1 MVQAMPVS
9 VGQVDAA
16 PSPMVV
22 VQEQSAAE
30 ESGETAAAA
39 SAAAAAA
46 TAAAAFEHE
55 SASAGVAVVT
65 EKPALHVEP
74 TLASAPSPTTVSQQK
89 QFFTSSPTPWD
100 SAVDS
105 KCFKPIRVDNWG
117 IFLLTRLQ
125 SYFQKKEF
133 CDLTIRFP
141 SRNAQ
146 IKVHSLVVNS
156 CTDFFAKMEREG
168 RVVEGVL
175 NLPEE
180 FGPDA
185 VAPVIRF
192 MYTGRLDIKTG
203 MFSRLKKAAE
213 LLEMAVL
220 TKLME
225 AQLLAPP
232 SPEHKKKRRMRP
244 DDPLRQMKKIK
255 KIERKFTADE
265 KRARIAAAKV
275 AAASDNKE
283 QIQFVEGAIPGK
295 KLPIWKRRSTN
306 QPESDNGSGPS
317 SNANGTPLRGRP
329 ANLVQVPPPP
339 PNLSRGM
346 VLKPISGPPPGA
358 KLQPIRGLP
367 VPKSARPQSDPL
379 PKSYGSKDGGTPEKP
394 RVPRQVREMQQNL
407 NFEKIRRTAA
417 KDVSGLLDK
426 KDMSMEEISEAMA
439 EQRHRLHET
448 EEDDFFDN
456 DAGLDYDEAAPEE
469 QSEIDEPGPVNT
481 NIIVG
486 PMAKPILKTEPS
498 EPTPRKS
505 VRFSLTPTSASPSR
519 SCPPTKSQSKPQ
531 VSNAIVPDYSPP
543 KKEGL
548 MAKIR
553 PAVPAAD
560 FESTLDE
567 FNKAIEEEEEE
578 DSIVTPEEPELHG
591 GGKQHQIVEKS
602 QMTRSRSGR
611 VIIKKSLDSKDQ
623 TLSPPAARKRG
634 RSSPTTCAKAVS
646 TSPPPLSAATSPS
659 PPPAKRP
666 RKLGANAVGAVCP
679 DADARI
685 DLPSAPTATAASTS
699 VTKVP
704 SLPLPAVKRV
714 AAEAGAAE
722 PAAASSGVDR
732 AKVVEEMLK
741 KYPNLL
747 KEGKNVKLRV
757 VGKDASGRSVV
768 KHITLKAAAPTSSST
783 PSTLKSQAYTARRG
797 RPKKVRVVVGDSEET
812 ELRQKGPKVIAT
824 LDQVAADATGA
835 QQRQERPRQEQPDQR
850 SMDPSS
856 EAEALS
862 HVASGIAASLG
873 LAVGTLDHE
882 GRVTT
887 APAVVVPT
895 LRDGG
900 GGCVSGLDQQS
911 AVMIDYQG
919 ACAAAASSPSTS
931 GSEAAAQ
938 VILPSGGAISEGALQ
953 ILHDGSVS
961 LTSPGVVIPENL
973 GTTSRGATIEAAM
986 AKLHGATSAASA
998 EPLGNA
1004 KKKLEMDWEEDEGG
1018 EEEIDG
1024 K

>member
-22 VQEQSAAE
+22 VQEQPAE
-30 ESGETAAAA
+30 HQSGETAAAA
-39 SAAAAAA
+39 VTAAAVGGAAFDNESAA
-46 TAAAAFEHE
+46 TA
-55 SASAGVAVVT
+55 VAVLT
-65 EKPALHVEP
+65 GKPSLHVEP
-74 TLASAPSPTTVSQQK
+74 PLASASSSTTASQQK
-89 QFFTSSPTPWD
+89 HFFTSSPWD

-105 KCFKPIRVDNWG
+105 KSFKPIRVDNWG

-168 RVVEGVL
+168 RVVDGVL

-232 SPEHKKKRRMRP
+232 SPDNKKKRRVKP

-255 KIERKFTADE
+255 KIEKKFTADE
-265 KRARIAAAKV
+265 KKARIAAAKV
-275 AAASDNKE
+275 AAASENKE

-306 QPESDNGSGPS
+306 QPELDNGSGPP
-317 SNANGTPLRGRP
+317 SNANGTLVRGRP
-329 ANLVQVPPPP
+329 TNLVPVPTLPP

-358 KLQPIRGLP
+358 KLQPIRGP
-367 VPKSARPQSDPL
+367 PIPKPARSQSDPL

-417 KDVSGLLDK
+417 KDVSGVLDK

-469 QSEIDEPGPVNT
+469 QAEIDDPGPVNT

-486 PMAKPILKTEPS
+486 HTAKPILKTEPS

-519 SCPPTKSQSKPQ
+519 SYAPTQSPSKPQ
-531 VSNAIVPDYSPP
+531 EPDVIVPDYSPP
-543 KKEGL
+543 KKEGR

-567 FNKAIEEEEEE
+567 FNKAIEEEEE
-578 DSIVTPEEPELHG
+578 DSIVVPEEEPELHG
-591 GGKQHQIVEKS
+591 GGEQQQMVEKS
-602 QMTRSRSGR
+602 RGAQMSRSRSGR
-611 VIIKKSLDSKDQ
+611 VIIKRSLDSKDQ
-623 TLSPPAARKRG
+623 TLPPAARKRG
-634 RSSPTTCAKAVS
+634 RPRPTTCAKAAAP
-646 TSPPPLSAATSPS
+646 SPPPTSAAMTPS

-666 RKLGANAVGAVCP
+666 RKLGANVVGAVCP
-679 DADARI
+679 EADARI
-685 DLPSAPTATAASTS
+685 DLPSAPAAAAVST
-699 VTKVP
+699 
-704 SLPLPAVKRV
+704 SLPLPEGKRV
-714 AAEAGAAE
+714 VVEPGSAE
-722 PAAASSGVDR
+722 PAAASSGV
-732 AKVVEEMLK
+732 AQTKVVQEMLK

-757 VGKDASGRSVV
+757 VGKDASGRSIV
-768 KHITLKAAAPTSSST
+768 KHITLKATAAATSSST
-783 PSTLKSQAYTARRG
+783 PSALKSQAYTARRG

-812 ELRQKGPKVIAT
+812 ELRQKGQVIAT
-824 LDQVAADATGA
+824 LDQVAAGATVEATALGA

-862 HVASGIAASLG
+862 NVASGIAASLG
-873 LAVGTLDHE
+873 LVVGTLDHE
-882 GRVTT
+882 SRVAS

-900 GGCVSGLDQQS
+900 GGGISGLDQQ
-911 AVMIDYQG
+911 AAIMIDYQG
-919 ACAAAASSPSTS
+919 AGAAAASSPTAS
-931 GSEAAAQ
+931 GNEAAAQ
-938 VILPSGGAISEGALQ
+938 VILPSGGAISEGALH

-961 LTSPGVVIPENL
+961 LTSPGVIIAEHL

-986 AKLHGATSAASA
+986 AKLHGATSAATA
-998 EPLGNA
+998 EPLGNT